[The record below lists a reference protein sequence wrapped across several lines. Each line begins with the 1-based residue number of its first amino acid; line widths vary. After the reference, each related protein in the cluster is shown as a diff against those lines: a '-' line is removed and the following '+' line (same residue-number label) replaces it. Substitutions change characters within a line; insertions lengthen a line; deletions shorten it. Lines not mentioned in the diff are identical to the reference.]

1 MGEDTDTR
9 KINHSFLRDHNY
21 VTEGN
26 RNTVVILFSHCI
38 FCARNVLS
46 RLEICRLFFLS
57 CFFFFP
63 AVFQGVFL
71 CDVATESV

>member
-26 RNTVVILFSHCI
+26 INTVIFSLLALPIPCQECTVM
-38 FCARNVLS
+38 FGDVGCS
-46 RLEICRLFFLS
+46 FLS
-57 CFFFFP
+57 FFKQGE
-63 AVFQGVFL
+63 FQGVFL
-71 CDVATESV
+71 WDVATESV